1 MSLFSSYPVMAYM
14 QIKIASCFFF
24 ISALL
29 KYCPEVVDSF
39 GIVWERAIENV
50 VVVKLCGGEL
60 VGKYII
66 CIPQFCKQ
74 LPLC

>member
-14 QIKIASCFFF
+14 QIKIPSCFI

-66 CIPQFCKQ
+66 FIPQFCKQ